1 LVSGCPEFGAEI
13 CSAANNAD
21 REHECRPEPTMVSKR
36 RLLELLHLLMNR
48 FGAPDS

>member
-1 LVSGCPEFGAEI
+1 L
-13 CSAANNAD
+13 SARGQAIIVLLP
-21 REHECRPEPTMVSKR
+21 PEPTMVSKR